1 MRTHLPE
8 MTCGFFIQ
16 LVFCQKKNTMW
27 FIGVEVEQ
35 ETSEPAPKKIL
46 DPPLQVM
53 TGYGIHEMKYM
64 KGQEDLSNKC
74 LKRTLI

>member
-1 MRTHLPE
+1 
-8 MTCGFFIQ
+8 
-16 LVFCQKKNTMW
+16 MW

-74 LKRTLI
+74 LKRTLIQMFRKDTPLIWPHN

>member
-35 ETSEPAPKKIL
+35 ETSEPAPKKN
-46 DPPLQVM
+46 PGSAPA
-53 TGYGIHEMKYM
+53 GYDRVWNSRDEVYERAGRSIE
-64 KGQEDLSNKC
+64 
-74 LKRTLI
+74 